1 MSDPQ
6 VSQDTNTVANSA
18 VLTKYQTAG
27 SIAERVLG
35 EILRLAVPGATVG
48 ELCQKGDELLEEE
61 TAKVYNNKKVSK
73 GVAFP
78 TCVSPN
84 DCVAHL
90 SPLPSDE
97 EYKWALKEGDV
108 AKVIVGAHI
117 DGYATIV
124 SGTVAIGTISEEV
137 EAAINAAYIATEAA
151 LRKFK
156 PGNRNWDVTRV
167 VDQATSEFGVSAL
180 EGMMSCEHNQNQVA
194 GKKRLILNPS
204 QEQRRDF
211 ETVTFGENEV
221 YGLDVLVGAQGS
233 RGKTKQKL
241 TQTTVYRKTDLTYQ
255 LKLRTSRQAISEV
268 QKKCGQ
274 FPFNVKLL
282 EDQKRVRMALQEPLN
297 HGLLDAYDVVY
308 EKDSKPV
315 VQMFTTFAITKTG
328 VVKLA
333 SAPAPK
339 VSPVVQDE
347 ELKQLL
353 STSLKSNKKKK
364 KTEKKIDAESGLKE

>member
-1 MSDPQ
+1 MSEPQ
-6 VSQDTNTVANSA
+6 VSPDQTTVANSA

-27 SIAERVLG
+27 SISERVLG

-48 ELCQKGDELLEEE
+48 ELCTKGDELLEEE
-61 TAKVYNNKKVSK
+61 IAKVYNNKKVSK

-84 DCVAHL
+84 DAVAHL
-90 SPLPSDE
+90 SPLETDE

-117 DGYATIV
+117 DGYATV
-124 SGTVAIGTISEEV
+124 VAGTVAVGKPSEEI

-156 PGNRNWDVTRV
+156 PGNKNWDVTKI
-167 VDQATSEFGVSAL
+167 VDEATAEFGVSPL

-194 GKKRLILNPS
+194 GKKRIILNPS
-204 QEQRRDF
+204 QDQRRDF
-211 ETVTFGENEV
+211 ETVNFGENEV
-221 YGLDVLVGAQGS
+221 YGLDVLVGAPGS

-282 EDQKRVRMALQEPLN
+282 DDQKRVRMALQEPLN

-328 VVKLA
+328 VIKLA

-339 VSPVVQDE
+339 VVPAVKNE
-347 ELKQLL
+347 ELKQVL
-353 STSLKSNKKKK
+353 STSLKTNKKKK
-364 KTEKKIDAESGLKE
+364 KTEKKIDSETGLKE